1 MIGTMIML
9 ITTFIIIKVLLLYFI
24 LKNNN
29 YNELSKETTEKEIIE
44 EIAKR
49 IVKRYTTHLFLEAI
63 EFDVEQENNNKKED

>member
-9 ITTFIIIKVLLLYFI
+9 ITTFIIIKGLLLYFI